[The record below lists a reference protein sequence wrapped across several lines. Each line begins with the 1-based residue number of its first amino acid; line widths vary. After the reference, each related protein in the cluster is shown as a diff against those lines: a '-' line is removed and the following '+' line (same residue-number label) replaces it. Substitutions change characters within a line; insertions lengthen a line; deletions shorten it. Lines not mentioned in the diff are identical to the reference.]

1 MSEPVT
7 NPSLRAPRWAFR
19 LALAAALSA
28 VPLLLFGGS
37 VTTIGAG
44 LAVDGWLVPE
54 GHFLVFFPIEKWFRD
69 PGTFVEHTH
78 RLFGVLVG
86 LFAVGAMVLAWAGR
100 RGEAPEAPEAPHAI
114 GRWLA
119 SAACVAVAL
128 QGTLGGLRV
137 LERDPQLAFLHGALA
152 QAVFA
157 CLCASAFALSATW
170 REVRQARAADRPAD
184 AGSSRTALAALL
196 ATYGAIVAG
205 AWYRHAIRPAPLASS
220 DARFALH
227 LVCVAAAVFALGRL
241 MVRLQNVSEP
251 FLARARK
258 RLASLLALQV
268 LLGLAAW
275 TSQRSDP
282 SAAIGAAEWGLSIA
296 HVLCGGLV
304 LAQTAGIWMVL
315 GGRRAAASEPAST
328 WIPGRAPPVGAPERG
343 AQQA

>member
-1 MSEPVT
+1 MSEPLT
-7 NPSLRAPRWAFR
+7 NPPRAPRWAFR
-19 LALAAALSA
+19 LALGAALSA

-54 GHFLVFFPIEKWFRD
+54 GHFLVFFPLEKWFRD
-69 PGTFVEHTH
+69 PATFVEHTH

-86 LFAVGAMVLAWAGR
+86 LFAVGAMVLAWVE
-100 RGEAPEAPEAPHAI
+100 RGSRGT

-137 LERDPQLAFLHGALA
+137 LERDTQLAFLHGALA

-170 REVRQARAADRPAD
+170 RELHRGPAGNTPAD
-184 AGSSRTALAALL
+184 LGSRRSAGSRPSAGAALL
-196 ATYGAIVAG
+196 ATYLAIVAG

-220 DARFALH
+220 DVRFALH
-227 LVCVAAAVFALGRL
+227 LVCVAVAVFALGRL
-241 MVRLQNVSEP
+241 MVRLQGASEP
-251 FLARARK
+251 FLVRARR
-258 RLASLLALQV
+258 RLAALLALQV

-282 SAAIGAAEWGLSIA
+282 NAAIGAAEWGLSIA
-296 HVLCGGLV
+296 HVLCGALV
-304 LAQTAGIWMVL
+304 LAQTAAIWMAT
-315 GGRRAAASEPAST
+315 GGRRAVDAEPAVA
-328 WIPGRAPPVGAPERG
+328 WIPGRTHEG